1 MFRLE
6 LEIRFVVLVTRQQSV
21 EAERIQVVLSP
32 PQTVSE
38 SDLGD
43 APLPI
48 INSQSAA
55 GVITTLA
62 SPSADDLADLNEKAH
77 AGANETVAS
86 NKINIVLGVFL
97 VIVLY
102 TVFFCNGDV

>member
-1 MFRLE
+1 MFRFE

-32 PQTVSE
+32 PQAVSE

-48 INSQSAA
+48 INSQSA

-62 SPSADDLADLNEKAH
+62 SPSADDLAELNQKAH

>member
-1 MFRLE
+1 M
-6 LEIRFVVLVTRQQSV
+6 
-21 EAERIQVVLSP
+21 VLSP
-32 PQTVSE
+32 PQAVSE

-43 APLPI
+43 SPLPI
-48 INSQSAA
+48 INSQSA

-62 SPSADDLADLNEKAH
+62 SPSADDLAELNEKAH